1 MAELKKHLSLSEQV
15 DLLVSRGLNIS
26 DKAAAEQLLFN
37 TNYYRLS
44 GYLHN
49 FKLPKSD
56 CYQPGLTIDYIKSLY
71 DFDRKLAR
79 IIMYALEDVEET
91 LKTRL
96 SYTLTSFHPDDPQI
110 YLRPSIYRDIDQFNR
125 FLAMFNKEVESNA
138 QLPFVKHH
146 IERYNRQFPLWVAVE
161 LFTMGNLSAV
171 FNNLLPQYQKALSKA
186 YNTGPDQLGNW
197 IKNLTYTRNH
207 LAHYMRIYNFNFGR
221 TPKTC
226 SKHKAHQWTSYKI
239 FDQLCIAAF
248 MCSEQ
253 DDWNNYVIPQLKAV
267 LDEYSDTVELTSI
280 GFPEDWEDILT
291 LNANPAKLLVAAH

>member
-15 DLLVSRGLNIS
+15 DLLISRGLNIS
-26 DKAAAEQLLFN
+26 DKATAECLLFN

-56 CYQPGLTIDYIKSLY
+56 CYQPGLTLDYVKSLY
-71 DFDRKLAR
+71 DFDRKFAR

-91 LKTRL
+91 LKSRL
-96 SYTLTSFHPDDPQI
+96 SYTLTSFHPDDPQV
-110 YLRPSIYRDIDQFNR
+110 YLCPSIYRDENQFKR
-125 FLAMFNKEVESNA
+125 FFAMFNKEVENNA

-146 IERYNRQFPLWVAVE
+146 IEHYDGQFPLWVAVE
-161 LFTMGNLSAV
+161 LFTMGNLSAI
-171 FNNLLPQYQKALSKA
+171 FNNLLPQYQKALSRA
-186 YNTGPDQLGNW
+186 YNTGPVQLSNW

-207 LAHYMRIYNFNFGR
+207 LAHYMRIYNFDFGR

-226 SKHKAHQWTSYKI
+226 SKHKANQWNSNKI
-239 FDQLCIAAF
+239 FDQLCITAF

-253 DDWNNYVIPQLKAV
+253 DDWNNYVIPQLKDV
-267 LDEYSDTVELTSI
+267 LNEYSGIIELSSI
-280 GFPEDWEDILT
+280 GFPEEWENILSVNT
-291 LNANPAKLLVAAH
+291 NTRNLVAVH